1 MTNFCSLRNRMLRCK
16 NMSHISRCCDAS
28 TLLPRYA
35 LQSPHAF
42 ATGIA
47 AARKAGENKRSM
59 SNKLFRQEAINALR
73 EKFLGEATIARP
85 LPFWVLTLLGLVA
98 AGMMIAVAVWGQYT
112 RRERAEGFL
121 QLDVGAAKVSFTD
134 SGRVAELLVKEGQEI
149 KEGVPMARISLE
161 RATAA
166 STSTGTVVS
175 GELTQRRG
183 SLEKEQG
190 QMRELAEQQL
200 QQVRKKALD
209 LQNEISQIGN
219 EIRLQTQRLTSA
231 KAEALRWAQLAEKK
245 FASDVAARQK
255 QDDATDQEIRL
266 QALKRQK
273 STLERDL
280 SSVKLEEPSVALRA
294 RAHEEQVNRQIS
306 ELQQTMVQEEAKRET
321 IIRAPITGIVTNI
334 TVSSGQS
341 VAADA
346 AFATILPAGSK
357 LQVELLVPT
366 RAIGFVTKGKEV
378 SLRYEAF
385 PYERFGQYR
394 GVIADVSQTVWSP
407 GDKVGPLTVREPA
420 YRITAKLDRQSV
432 EAMGQEIPLRSGML
446 VNADILLEK
455 RSLLEWIF
463 EPVLQ
468 LRGRL

>member
-1 MTNFCSLRNRMLRCK
+1 
-16 NMSHISRCCDAS
+16 
-28 TLLPRYA
+28 
-35 LQSPHAF
+35 
-42 ATGIA
+42 
-47 AARKAGENKRSM
+47 M
-59 SNKLFRQEAINALR
+59 SNKLFRQEAIDALR

-85 LPFWVLTLLGLVA
+85 MPFWVLTLLGLVV
-98 AGMMIAVAVWGQYT
+98 AGMVIAVAVWGQYT
-112 RRERAEGFL
+112 RRERTEGFL

-134 SGRVAELLVKEGQEI
+134 SGRVAELFVKEGQEV
-149 KEGVPMARISLE
+149 KAGVPMARISLE
-161 RATAA
+161 RATSASA
-166 STSTGTVVS
+166 STGSVVS

-209 LQNEISQIGN
+209 LQNEITQIGTD
-219 EIRLQTQRLTSA
+219 IRLQTQRLTSA

-255 QDDATDQEIRL
+255 QDEATDQEIRL

-280 SSVKLEEPSVALRA
+280 ATTKLEEPSVALRA
-294 RAHEEQVNRQIS
+294 RAQQEQVTRQIS

-321 IIRAPITGIVTNI
+321 IIKAPITGVVTNI
-334 TVSSGQS
+334 TVSTGQS

-378 SLRYEAF
+378 SIRYEAF

-407 GDKVGPLTVREPA
+407 GDKIGPLTVREPA
-420 YRITAKLDRQSV
+420 YRITAKIDRQTV

-455 RSLLEWIF
+455 KSLLEWVF

>member
-1 MTNFCSLRNRMLRCK
+1 
-16 NMSHISRCCDAS
+16 
-28 TLLPRYA
+28 
-35 LQSPHAF
+35 
-42 ATGIA
+42 
-47 AARKAGENKRSM
+47 
-59 SNKLFRQEAINALR
+59 
-73 EKFLGEATIARP
+73 
-85 LPFWVLTLLGLVA
+85 
-98 AGMMIAVAVWGQYT
+98 
-112 RRERAEGFL
+112 
-121 QLDVGAAKVSFTD
+121 
-134 SGRVAELLVKEGQEI
+134 
-149 KEGVPMARISLE
+149 
-161 RATAA
+161 
-166 STSTGTVVS
+166 
-175 GELTQRRG
+175 
-183 SLEKEQG
+183 
-190 QMRELAEQQL
+190 MRELAEQQL
-200 QQVRKKALD
+200 QQVRKRAMD
-209 LQNEISQIGN
+209 LQNEIAQIGT
-219 EIRLQTQRLTSA
+219 EIKLQTQRLASA

-255 QDDATDQEIRL
+255 QDDATDQELRL
-266 QALKRQK
+266 QTLKRQK
-273 STLERDL
+273 STLEGNL
-280 SSVKLEEPSVALRA
+280 SSAKLDEPAVALRA
-294 RAHEEQVNRQIS
+294 RAQEEQVTRQIS
-306 ELQQTMVQEEAKRET
+306 ELQQTLVQEAAKRET

-407 GDKVGPLTVREPA
+407 GDKVGPLTVKEPA
-420 YRITAKLDRQSV
+420 YRITAKLDRQTV

>member
-1 MTNFCSLRNRMLRCK
+1 
-16 NMSHISRCCDAS
+16 
-28 TLLPRYA
+28 
-35 LQSPHAF
+35 
-42 ATGIA
+42 
-47 AARKAGENKRSM
+47 M
-59 SNKLFRQEAINALR
+59 SNKLFRQEAIDAMR

-85 LPFWVLTLLGLVA
+85 LPFWVLTLLALVA

-121 QLDVGAAKVSFTD
+121 QLDVGAAKVSFSD
-134 SGRVAELLVKEGQEI
+134 SGRVSELMVKEGQEI

-166 STSTGTVVS
+166 LTSTGAVVA

-190 QMRELAEQQL
+190 QMRELAGQQL
-200 QQVRKKALD
+200 QQVRKKAAD
-209 LQNEISQIGN
+209 LQNEITQIG
-219 EIRLQTQRLTSA
+219 IDLRLQTQRLTSA
-231 KAEALRWAQLAEKK
+231 KSEALRWAQLAEKK

-280 SSVKLEEPSVALRA
+280 ATAKLEEPSVALRA
-294 RAHEEQVNRQIS
+294 RAQEEQVNRQIS
-306 ELQQTMVQEEAKRET
+306 ELQQSMVLEEAKRET
-321 IIRAPITGIVTNI
+321 IIKAPIAGIVTNI
-334 TVSSGQS
+334 TVSNGQS

-394 GVIADVSQTVWSP
+394 AVIADVSQTVWSP
-407 GDKVGPLTVREPA
+407 GDKIGPLTVREPV
-420 YRITAKLDRQSV
+420 YRITATLDRQSV
-432 EAMGQEIPLRSGML
+432 VAMGQELPLRSGML

>member
-1 MTNFCSLRNRMLRCK
+1 
-16 NMSHISRCCDAS
+16 
-28 TLLPRYA
+28 
-35 LQSPHAF
+35 
-42 ATGIA
+42 
-47 AARKAGENKRSM
+47 M
-59 SNKLFRQEAINALR
+59 SNKLFRQEAVDALR

-85 LPFWVLTLLGLVA
+85 MPFWVLTLLGLVA

-112 RRERAEGFL
+112 RRERTEGFL
-121 QLDVGAAKVSFTD
+121 QLDVGAARVSFTD
-134 SGRVAELLVKEGQEI
+134 SGRVAELFVKEGQEV

-161 RATAA
+161 RATSAAA
-166 STSTGTVVS
+166 STGSVVS
-175 GELTQRRG
+175 GALTERRG

-200 QQVRKKALD
+200 QQVRKKAAD
-209 LQNEISQIGN
+209 LNNEITQIGTD
-219 EIRLQTQRLTSA
+219 IRLQTQRLTSA

-273 STLERDL
+273 LTLERDL
-280 SSVKLEEPSVALRA
+280 SSVRLEEPAIALRA
-294 RAHEEQVNRQIS
+294 RQLQEQVNRQIS
-306 ELQQTMVQEEAKRET
+306 ELQQTQVQEEAKRET
-321 IIRAPITGIVTNI
+321 IIRAPITGVVTNI
-334 TVSSGQS
+334 TVSTGQS

-346 AFATILPAGSK
+346 AFATVLPAGSK

-378 SLRYEAF
+378 SIRYEAF

-407 GDKVGPLTVREPA
+407 GEKVGPLMVREPA
-420 YRITAKLDRQSV
+420 YRVTAKIDKQSV

>member
-1 MTNFCSLRNRMLRCK
+1 
-16 NMSHISRCCDAS
+16 
-28 TLLPRYA
+28 
-35 LQSPHAF
+35 
-42 ATGIA
+42 
-47 AARKAGENKRSM
+47 M
-59 SNKLFRQEAINALR
+59 SNKLFRQEAIDALR

-85 LPFWVLTLLGLVA
+85 LPFWVFTLLGLVA
-98 AGMMIAVAVWGQYT
+98 AGMMITVAVWGQYT
-112 RRERAEGFL
+112 RRERADGFL
-121 QLDVGAAKVSFTD
+121 QLDVGAAKLSFTD
-134 SGRVAELLVKEGQEI
+134 SGRVAELLVKEGQEV

-166 STSTGTVVS
+166 STSTGAVVS

-190 QMRELAEQQL
+190 HMRELAEQQL

-209 LQNEISQIGN
+209 LQNEISQIGT
-219 EIRLQTQRLTSA
+219 EIRLQTQRLASA

-245 FASDVAARQK
+245 FSSDVAARQK

-280 SSVKLEEPSVALRA
+280 SSAKLEEPSVALRA
-294 RAHEEQVNRQIS
+294 RTLEEQVSRQIS

-321 IIRAPITGIVTNI
+321 IIRAPITGTVTNI
-334 TVSSGQS
+334 TVSNGQS

-394 GVIADVSQTVWSP
+394 GVIADVSQTVWSA

-420 YRITAKLDRQSV
+420 YRITATLDRQSV

>member
-1 MTNFCSLRNRMLRCK
+1 M
-16 NMSHISRCCDAS
+16 A
-28 TLLPRYA
+28 
-35 LQSPHAF
+35 
-42 ATGIA
+42 
-47 AARKAGENKRSM
+47 NKPEM
-59 SNKLFRQEAINALR
+59 SNKLFRQEAIDALR

-98 AGMMIAVAVWGQYT
+98 AGLMIAVAVWGQYT
-112 RRERAEGFL
+112 RRERVEGFL
-121 QLDVGAAKVSFTD
+121 QLDVGAARVSFTD

-149 KEGVPMARISLE
+149 QAGVPMARMSLE

-190 QMRELAEQQL
+190 QMRELADQQL
-200 QQVRKKALD
+200 QQVRKKAVD
-209 LQNEISQIGN
+209 LQNEIIQIER
-219 EIRLQTQRLTSA
+219 EIKLQTQRLTSA
-231 KAEALRWAQLAEKK
+231 KEQALRFAQLAKEK
-245 FASDVAARQK
+245 FVSDIVARQK
-255 QDDATDQEIRL
+255 QDEATDQEIRL

-273 STLERDL
+273 STLQRDL
-280 SSVKLEEPSVALRA
+280 STAKLEEPSVALRA
-294 RAHEEQVNRQIS
+294 RTQEEQVNRQIS

>member
-1 MTNFCSLRNRMLRCK
+1 
-16 NMSHISRCCDAS
+16 
-28 TLLPRYA
+28 
-35 LQSPHAF
+35 
-42 ATGIA
+42 
-47 AARKAGENKRSM
+47 M
-59 SNKLFRQEAINALR
+59 SNKLFRQEAIDAMR

-85 LPFWVLTLLGLVA
+85 LPFWVLTLLALVA

-121 QLDVGAAKVSFTD
+121 QLDVGAAKVSFSD

-161 RATAA
+161 RATSA
-166 STSTGTVVS
+166 STSTAAVVS
-175 GELTQRRG
+175 GEITQRRG

-190 QMRELAEQQL
+190 QMRELALQQL
-200 QQVRKKALD
+200 QQVRKKAAD
-209 LQNEISQIGN
+209 LQSEITQIGTD
-219 EIRLQTQRLTSA
+219 IRLQTQRLTSA
-231 KAEALRWAQLAEKK
+231 KAEALRWSQLAEKK
-245 FASDVAARQK
+245 FASEIAARQK
-255 QDDATDQEIRL
+255 QDDATDQEIKL

-280 SSVKLEEPSVALRA
+280 ATAKLEEPSVELRA
-294 RAHEEQVNRQIS
+294 RAREEQVNRQIS
-306 ELQQTMVQEEAKRET
+306 ELLQTMVQEEAKRET
-321 IIRAPITGIVTNI
+321 IIKAPITGVVTNI
-334 TVSSGQS
+334 TVSNGQS

-394 GVIADVSQTVWSP
+394 AVIADVSQTVWSP
-407 GDKVGPLTVREPA
+407 GDKIGPLTVREPV
-420 YRITAKLDRQSV
+420 YRITATLDRQSV
-432 EAMGQEIPLRSGML
+432 VAMGQELPLRSGML

>member
-1 MTNFCSLRNRMLRCK
+1 
-16 NMSHISRCCDAS
+16 
-28 TLLPRYA
+28 
-35 LQSPHAF
+35 
-42 ATGIA
+42 
-47 AARKAGENKRSM
+47 M
-59 SNKLFRQEAINALR
+59 SNKLFRQEAIDALR

-149 KEGVPMARISLE
+149 KEGAPMARISLE
-161 RATAA
+161 RAISAPAA
-166 STSTGTVVS
+166 TGAAVS

-183 SLEKEQG
+183 SLEKEQD

-200 QQVRKKALD
+200 QQVRKKAVD
-209 LQNEISQIGN
+209 LQNEIAQVVT
-219 EIRLQTQRLTSA
+219 EIKLQTQRLASA
-231 KAEALRWAQLAEKK
+231 KADALRWADLAKQK
-245 FASDVAARQK
+245 FASEVAARQK
-255 QDDATDQEIRL
+255 QDDATDQEIRV

-273 STLERDL
+273 MTLERDL
-280 SSVKLEEPSVALRA
+280 SNAKLEEPSVVLRA
-294 RAHEEQVNRQIS
+294 RAQQEQVNRQIS
-306 ELQQTMVQEEAKRET
+306 ELQQTMVIEEAKRET
-321 IIRAPITGIVTNI
+321 IIKAPITGIVTNI

-341 VAADA
+341 VTADA
-346 AFATILPAGSK
+346 AFATILPIGSK

-407 GDKVGPLTVREPA
+407 GEKVGPLVVREPA

>member
-1 MTNFCSLRNRMLRCK
+1 MLYNLRTPRCHFSGPAEVHEIK
-16 NMSHISRCCDAS
+16 
-28 TLLPRYA
+28 
-35 LQSPHAF
+35 
-42 ATGIA
+42 
-47 AARKAGENKRSM
+47 KRM
-59 SNKLFRQEAINALR
+59 SNKLFRQEAIDALR

-149 KEGVPMARISLE
+149 KEGTPMVRISLE
-161 RATAA
+161 RAITAPA
-166 STSTGTVVS
+166 ATGAAVS
-175 GELTQRRG
+175 GALTQRRG
-183 SLEKEQG
+183 SLENEQS

-200 QQVRKKALD
+200 QQVRKKATD
-209 LQNEISQIGN
+209 LQNEIAQIVT
-219 EIRLQTQRLTSA
+219 EIKLQTQRLTSA
-231 KAEALRWAQLAEKK
+231 KADALRWADLAKQK
-245 FASDVAARQK
+245 FASEVAARQK
-255 QDDATDQEIRL
+255 QDDATDQEIRV

-273 STLERDL
+273 LSLERDL
-280 SSVKLEEPSVALRA
+280 SNAKLEEPSVVLRA
-294 RAHEEQVNRQIS
+294 RAQQEQVNRQIS
-306 ELQQTMVQEEAKRET
+306 ELQQTMVIEEAKRET
-321 IIRAPITGIVTNI
+321 IIKAPITGVVTNI

-432 EAMGQEIPLRSGML
+432 VAMGQEIPLRSGML

>member
-1 MTNFCSLRNRMLRCK
+1 
-16 NMSHISRCCDAS
+16 
-28 TLLPRYA
+28 
-35 LQSPHAF
+35 
-42 ATGIA
+42 
-47 AARKAGENKRSM
+47 M
-59 SNKLFRQEAINALR
+59 SNKLFRQEAIDALR

-112 RRERAEGFL
+112 RRERVEGFL

-161 RATAA
+161 RAISAPAA
-166 STSTGTVVS
+166 TGVAVS

-200 QQVRKKALD
+200 QQVRKKATD
-209 LQNEISQIGN
+209 LQNEIAQIVT

-231 KAEALRWAQLAEKK
+231 KADALRWADLAKQK
-245 FASDVAARQK
+245 FASEVAARQK
-255 QDDATDQEIRL
+255 QDDATDQEIRV

-273 STLERDL
+273 LSLERDL
-280 SSVKLEEPSVALRA
+280 SNAKLEEPSVVLRA
-294 RAHEEQVNRQIS
+294 RAQQEQVNRQIS
-306 ELQQTMVQEEAKRET
+306 ELQQTMVIEEAKRET
-321 IIRAPITGIVTNI
+321 IIKAPITGIVTNI

-385 PYERFGQYR
+385 PFERFGQYR

-407 GDKVGPLTVREPA
+407 GEKVGPLTIREPA
-420 YRITAKLDRQSV
+420 YRITAKLDQQSV
-432 EAMGQEIPLRSGML
+432 IAMGQEIPLRSGML